1 MPIISFNI
9 SNHLKKFLKQM
20 VGSNEYKNNSYV
32 MRDALVRLMHEK
44 ESAVGTEP
52 LNTASLDDLLPK
64 ITSSVM
70 ITVDKFNSKLEHK
83 LNRLEYRYHTSILH
97 KSTYCHSDKKSV
109 MYVIENNM
117 SEIQAFITE
126 LNSIEELM
134 AFRYII
140 NESAE

>member
-1 MPIISFNI
+1 
-9 SNHLKKFLKQM
+9 M

-52 LNTASLDDLLPK
+52 LDSTTLEDLLPK

-70 ITVDKFNSKLEHK
+70 ITIDKFHSKLERK
-83 LNRLEYRYHTSILH
+83 MNRLETKYHSSILH
-97 KSTYCHSDKKSV
+97 KSTYCHASKKSI

-117 SEIQAFITE
+117 TEIQSFITE
-126 LNSIEELM
+126 LNSIEELL

-140 NESAE
+140 NESES